1 MVGRCADVALEVPL
15 AALDVGGGGEGDDAG
30 GAGVEVL
37 GERLDGA
44 ALAGGVAALEDDDD
58 ALAGGAEPGLQLDEL
73 ELAGL
78 VGLLVVV
85 VVEPLLV
92 GIARV
97 EDVVLVGVLER
108 LADRPWARP
117 S

>member
-1 MVGRCADVALEVPL
+1 MRAVRGLRFSVK
-15 AALDVGGGGEGDDAG
+15 
-30 GAGVEVL
+30 
-37 GERLDGA
+37 RLDGA

-58 ALAGGAEPGLQLDEL
+58 ALAGGAEPGLELDEL
-73 ELAGL
+73 ELAGV
-78 VGLLVVV
+78 VGLLVFV

-108 LADRPWARP
+108 LADRASAP
-117 S
+117 SSRRSG